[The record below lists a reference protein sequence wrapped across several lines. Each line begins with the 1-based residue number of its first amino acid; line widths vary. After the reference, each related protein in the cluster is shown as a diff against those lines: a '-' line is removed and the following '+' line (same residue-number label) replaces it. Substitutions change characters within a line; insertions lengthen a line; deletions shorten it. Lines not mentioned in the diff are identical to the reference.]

1 MTTILHIDSSVRSSG
16 SISRQLTSEFV
27 QKLQAAH
34 ADAQVVERDLA
45 RHPIPH
51 LSEQMMGAY
60 FTPTELRTEEQTR
73 TVKLSDDLVAELMAA
88 EVVVVG
94 APMYNFSISSTLK
107 AWIDHVA
114 RAGVTFKYNEQGQPV
129 GLVQGKKFYIF
140 TSRGGVYSSGPAK
153 SLDFHET
160 YLRGVLGF
168 LGVTD
173 VTFVHTEGV
182 AMGEDAVNS
191 ALANS
196 RSAMDAL
203 IAA

>member
-1 MTTILHIDSSVRSSG
+1 MNTILHIDSSVRSSG

-34 ADAQVVERDLA
+34 AGAKVIERDLA
-45 RHPIPH
+45 KNPIPH

-60 FTPTELRTEEQTR
+60 FTPADQRTEEQAR
-73 TVKLSDDLVAELMAA
+73 TVTLSDDLVTELMAA
-88 EVVVVG
+88 DIVVVG

-114 RAGVTFKYNEQGQPV
+114 RVGVTFNYNEQGQPV
-129 GLVQGKKFYIF
+129 GLVQGKKFYVF

-153 SLDFHET
+153 VLDFHET

-168 LGVTD
+168 LGITD
-173 VTFVHTEGV
+173 VTFVHTEGM
-182 AMGEDAVNS
+182 AMGQEAVNA

>member
-1 MTTILHIDSSVRSSG
+1 MNTILHIDSSVRSSG

-34 ADAQVVERDLA
+34 AGAKVIERDLA
-45 RHPIPH
+45 KNPIPH

-60 FTPTELRTEEQTR
+60 FTPADQRTEEQAR
-73 TVKLSDDLVAELMAA
+73 TVTLSDDLVTELMAA
-88 EVVVVG
+88 DIVVVG

-114 RAGVTFKYNEQGQPV
+114 RVGVTFNYNEQGKPV
-129 GLVQGKKFYIF
+129 GLVQGKKFYVF

-153 SLDFHET
+153 VLDFHET

-168 LGVTD
+168 LGITD
-173 VTFVHTEGV
+173 VTFVHTEGM
-182 AMGEDAVNS
+182 AMGQEAVNA

>member
-1 MTTILHIDSSVRSSG
+1 MNTILHIDSSVRSSG

-34 ADAQVVERDLA
+34 AGAKVIERDLA
-45 RHPIPH
+45 KNPIPH

-60 FTPTELRTEEQTR
+60 FTPADQRTEEQAR
-73 TVKLSDDLVAELMAA
+73 TVTLSDDLVTELMAA
-88 EVVVVG
+88 DIVVVG

-114 RAGVTFKYNEQGQPV
+114 RVGVTFNYNEQGQPV
-129 GLVQGKKFYIF
+129 GLVQGKKFYVF

-153 SLDFHET
+153 VLDFHET

-168 LGVTD
+168 LGITD
-173 VTFVHTEGV
+173 VTFVHTEGM
-182 AMGEDAVNS
+182 AMGEEAVNS

>member
-1 MTTILHIDSSVRSSG
+1 MTTILHLNSSVRSTD
-16 SISRQLTSEFV
+16 SISRQLTGEFV
-27 QKLQAAH
+27 QKLQAANPG
-34 ADAQVVERDLA
+34 ARVIERDLA
-45 RHPIPH
+45 KQPVPH

-60 FTPTELRTEEQTR
+60 FTPADQRSDEQKR
-73 TVKLSDDLVAELMAA
+73 IVQLSDDLVAELLSAD
-88 EVVVVG
+88 VVVIG

-129 GLVQGKKFYIF
+129 GLVSGKKFYIF

-153 SLDFHET
+153 ALDFHET

-168 LGVTD
+168 LGITD
-173 VTFVHTEGV
+173 ITFVHTEGV
-182 AMGEDAVNS
+182 AMGEQAVNS

>member
-1 MTTILHIDSSVRSSG
+1 LNTILHIDSSVRSSG

-34 ADAQVVERDLA
+34 AGAKVIERDLA
-45 RHPIPH
+45 KNPIPH

-60 FTPTELRTEEQTR
+60 FTPADQRTEEQAR
-73 TVKLSDDLVAELMAA
+73 TVTLSDDLVTELMAA
-88 EVVVVG
+88 DIVVVG

-114 RAGVTFKYNEQGQPV
+114 RVGVTFNYNEQGQPV
-129 GLVQGKKFYIF
+129 GLVQGKKFYVF

-153 SLDFHET
+153 VLDFHET

-168 LGVTD
+168 LGITD
-173 VTFVHTEGV
+173 VTFVHTEGM
-182 AMGEDAVNS
+182 AMGEEAVNS

>member
-1 MTTILHIDSSVRSSG
+1 LNTILHIDSSVRSSG

-34 ADAQVVERDLA
+34 AGAKVIERDLA
-45 RHPIPH
+45 KNPIPH

-60 FTPTELRTEEQTR
+60 FTPADQRTEEQAR
-73 TVKLSDDLVAELMAA
+73 TVTLSDDLVTELMAA
-88 EVVVVG
+88 DIVVVG

-114 RAGVTFKYNEQGQPV
+114 RVGVTFNYNEQGQPV
-129 GLVQGKKFYIF
+129 GLVQGKKFYVF

-153 SLDFHET
+153 VLDFHET

-168 LGVTD
+168 LGITN
-173 VTFVHTEGV
+173 VTFVHTEGM
-182 AMGEDAVNS
+182 AMGQEAVNA

>member
-34 ADAQVVERDLA
+34 AGANVVERDLA
-45 RHPIPH
+45 RHPVPH

-60 FTPTELRTEEQTR
+60 FTPAAQRSDEQAR
-73 TVKLSDDLVAELMAA
+73 IVKLSDDLVAELMAA
-88 EVVVVG
+88 DVVVIG

-114 RAGVTFKYNEQGQPV
+114 RAGLTFKYNEQGQPA

-168 LGVTD
+168 LGITD

-182 AMGEDAVNS
+182 AMGEEAVNS

>member
-1 MTTILHIDSSVRSSG
+1 MTTILHLNSSVRSNG
-16 SISRQLTSEFV
+16 SISRQLTGEFV

-34 ADAQVVERDLA
+34 PGARLVERDLA
-45 RHPIPH
+45 LNPVPH
-51 LSEQMMGAY
+51 LSVQMMSAY
-60 FTPTELRTEEQTR
+60 FTPADQRSEEQAR
-73 TVKLSDDLVAELMAA
+73 TVKLSDDLVAELQAA
-88 EVVVVG
+88 DIVVVG

-114 RAGVTFKYNEQGQPV
+114 RAGMTFKYNEQGQPV
-129 GLVQGKKFYIF
+129 GLVTGKKFFVF

-153 SLDFHET
+153 VLDFHET

-168 LGVTD
+168 LGITD

>member
-1 MTTILHIDSSVRSSG
+1 MTTLLHLNSSVRSTG
-16 SISRQLTSEFV
+16 SISRQLSGEFV
-27 QKLQAAH
+27 QKLKAAH
-34 ADAQVVERDLA
+34 PGATLIERDLA
-45 RHPIPH
+45 TNPVPH
-51 LSEQMMGAY
+51 LSEQMMSAY
-60 FTPTELRTEEQTR
+60 FTPAEQRSEEQAR
-73 TVKLSDDLVAELMAA
+73 TVQLSDALVAELMAA
-88 EVVVVG
+88 DIVVVG

-153 SLDFHET
+153 ALDFHET

-168 LGVTD
+168 LGITD
-173 VTFVHTEGV
+173 VSFVHTEGV

-191 ALANS
+191 ALASS
-196 RSAMDAL
+196 RNAMDAL

>member
-1 MTTILHIDSSVRSSG
+1 MTTILHLSSSVRSNG

-34 ADAQVVERDLA
+34 AGARIIERDLA
-45 RHPIPH
+45 QNPIPH
-51 LSEQMMGAY
+51 LTEQMMSAY
-60 FTPTELRTEEQTR
+60 FTPAAERSEEQAR
-73 TVKLSDDLVAELMAA
+73 TVRLSDELVDELMSADII
-88 EVVVVG
+88 VLG

-114 RAGVTFKYNEQGQPV
+114 RAGLTFKYNEQGQPV
-129 GLVQGKKFYIF
+129 GLVQGKKFIVF
-140 TSRGGVYSSGPAK
+140 TSRGGVYTSGPAK
-153 SLDFHET
+153 VLDFHET

-168 LGVTD
+168 LGITD
-173 VTFVHTEGV
+173 VSFVHTEGV
-182 AMGEDAVNS
+182 AMGDDAVNS

-196 RSAMDAL
+196 RHAMDSL

>member
-1 MTTILHIDSSVRSSG
+1 LNTILHIDSSVRSSG

-34 ADAQVVERDLA
+34 AGAKVIERDLA
-45 RHPIPH
+45 KNPIPH

-60 FTPTELRTEEQTR
+60 FTPADQRTEEQAR
-73 TVKLSDDLVAELMAA
+73 TVTLSDDLVTELMAA
-88 EVVVVG
+88 DIVVVG

-114 RAGVTFKYNEQGQPV
+114 RVGVTFNYNEQGQPV
-129 GLVQGKKFYIF
+129 GLVQGKKFYVF

-153 SLDFHET
+153 VLDFHET

-168 LGVTD
+168 LGITD
-173 VTFVHTEGV
+173 VTFVHTEGM
-182 AMGEDAVNS
+182 AMGQEAVNA

>member
-1 MTTILHIDSSVRSSG
+1 MNTILHIDSSVRSSG

-34 ADAQVVERDLA
+34 AGAKVIERDLA
-45 RHPIPH
+45 KNPIPH

-60 FTPTELRTEEQTR
+60 FTPADQRTEEQAR
-73 TVKLSDDLVAELMAA
+73 TVTLSDDLVTELMAA
-88 EVVVVG
+88 DIVVVG

-114 RAGVTFKYNEQGQPV
+114 RVGITFNYNEQGQPV
-129 GLVQGKKFYIF
+129 GLVQGKKFYVF

-153 SLDFHET
+153 VLDFHET

-168 LGVTD
+168 LGITD
-173 VTFVHTEGV
+173 VTFVHTEGM
-182 AMGEDAVNS
+182 AMGEEAVNS

>member
-34 ADAQVVERDLA
+34 AGATVVERDLA
-45 RHPIPH
+45 RNPIPH

-60 FTPTELRTEEQTR
+60 FTPAEQRTEEQVR

-88 EVVVVG
+88 DVVVVG

-129 GLVQGKKFYIF
+129 GLVQGKKFYVF

-168 LGVTD
+168 LGITD

-182 AMGEDAVNS
+182 AMGEEAVNS

>member
-1 MTTILHIDSSVRSSG
+1 MTTILHLNSSVRSNG
-16 SISRQLTSEFV
+16 SLSRQLTGEFV

-34 ADAQVVERDLA
+34 PGARVVERDLA
-45 RHPIPH
+45 KHPVPH
-51 LSEQMMGAY
+51 LSEQMMSAY
-60 FTPTELRTEEQTR
+60 FTPADQRSEAQTR

-88 EVVVVG
+88 DIVVVG

-114 RAGVTFKYNEQGQPV
+114 RAGLTFKYNEQGQPV
-129 GLVQGKKFYIF
+129 GLVQGKKFFVF

-153 SLDFHET
+153 ALDFHET

-168 LGVTD
+168 LGITD
-173 VTFVHTEGV
+173 VSFVHTEGV

-196 RSAMDAL
+196 RTAMDAL

>member
-34 ADAQVVERDLA
+34 AGAKVVERDLA
-45 RHPIPH
+45 KNPIPH
-51 LSEQMMGAY
+51 MSEQMMGAY
-60 FTPTELRTEEQTR
+60 FTPVEQRTEEQAR

-88 EVVVVG
+88 DIVVVG

-114 RAGVTFKYNEQGQPV
+114 RGGVTFKYNKQGQPV

-153 SLDFHET
+153 ALDFHET

-168 LGVTD
+168 LGITD